1 VASNS
6 ITFKVKVEKDGSL
19 KVVAKEAKSATKATD
34 DLGKSTDTLTKKRDK
49 FNKVE
54 KGVGQTGLS
63 SGKALSKMKQA
74 IGGGSSGLVGAYAV
88 LAANIFALTAAFGA
102 LQRAAQVKQLE
113 AGLGAMGTASG
124 TALKTLSNGLREA
137 TGHALNMEDAMRAT
151 ALATSAGFDSSS
163 IERLG
168 DVARKASIAL
178 GRDTADSLNRLTKGA
193 IKLEPEL
200 LDELGI
206 MVRLD
211 DATETYA
218 RGLGKT
224 ANQLTLFE
232 KRQAFM
238 NAVLEEGEAKFAA
251 MAGVETNPYDRLAAT
266 FNDLTK
272 ALLNILNNV
281 LIPIV
286 GVFANSQAA
295 MLGGMV
301 MFARTIATSM
311 VPALADLSGGY
322 AESRQKAKESS
333 EAQVKNLKN
342 LTGGSKA
349 VKDLQ
354 GAIASGTA
362 TQKDFDKALNGAQ
375 LSLQVNQ
382 EHLKN
387 LTNESGDYSDAIERK
402 NGMVRESQVA
412 LDATAESFY
421 QHGKAALADGDAMAV
436 NAAASGDF
444 KGALSQLSEQFDG
457 YNQNAE
463 KAKKGTSGLT
473 KAKITLGNAATKA
486 ALGVRVLGTAF
497 LTAIPI
503 IGQIIAA
510 VGIAWSLFKKL
521 MEMMKSDEQ
530 KEYEK
535 KTKAASEAMK
545 EYADSIDQVNNFM
558 SGQESTITSVG
569 QKYLALGNIIRGVQE
584 HLKDLKPGEGTGWR
598 MFSAN
603 VQPFREGLIEIM
615 RASGKTKEELQAMAK
630 EAGFSAKQV
639 ARLGNKDLNNML
651 ETTAFNLGTF
661 FAEELK
667 KSVGPLEGL
676 VIGFNDAKEAIDK
689 FVSTNKLK
697 TSVDD
702 IITQFDNLNL
712 TFEAASKPG
721 QNQEDRLAILDA
733 MPASLKKIIGY
744 EKLRK
749 QLTSG
754 EIKDGDAFIK
764 KLKAQSTIQNN
775 ALKGIQDEERL
786 SKGKIAKAKSE
797 LQLLKN
803 KNLEGDKWKEVLEQ
817 EKILQQEAVNSL
829 ENKLSKFKIAN
840 AANLEEAHIK
850 EHIKNLEDE
859 ITNVKA
865 HNTFINDELL
875 KQEKEKLTLAE
886 NSLSVTQAA
895 GAAEQKI
902 LDLIK
907 SQRDAKETI
916 AMNQIKGENRAD
928 HRRSGPVTAAQ
939 EYKSKFGGDEGEE
952 NTLQARID
960 IITKEFDIK
969 KKIAQAEMKV
979 LKARLDVLA
988 REQAKAK
995 GVSYEDYKKK
1005 DEDGLFKAIE
1015 TLTKTEV
1022 DIAAAIDAQRDAAI
1036 SSLREEASALLAK
1049 VKQEYLNPQGKDPQE
1064 NVLIR
1069 QDAGAVLGKAQ
1080 TEGTE
1085 DDTTTGQ
1092 KGTKDQAKVS
1102 LKERFAEATAAMS
1115 PMMEQLKQL
1124 GPEGEL
1130 IAAATEGA
1138 LTVGSAWT
1146 GVAETFS
1153 NTKDKMQRTQA
1164 VLGAIGATLQA
1175 VQGIMNAQTNAR
1187 VAAIDKEIEAEK
1199 RRDGKSKESIAKI
1212 KQMEAKKEAIKKK
1225 AFEQNKKIQMA
1236 MVVVNTAMAI
1246 SSALAGAAA
1255 SAAGTGPM
1263 AWATLPTFT
1272 KVMVGMMAV
1281 MGAAQLAII
1290 AGTSYQGGGGSAGG
1304 GASVPSSI
1312 SVGQRRDSVDIS
1324 KSQNAGGELAYF
1336 RGAQGIG
1343 GPENF
1348 RKAFYGSRHRAAG
1361 GNMGYIVGEQGPE
1374 LFMPDRPGTI
1384 VPADDTAAMTG
1395 GGGVVNF
1402 NINTI
1407 DATGV
1412 ESVLEEQQGNIIG
1425 MLRQAANSYGEEFM
1439 EDIDESIYTSPVVSD
1454 GVSRR

>member
-1 VASNS
+1 MASNS

-19 KVVAKEAKSATKATD
+19 KVVAKEAKSASKATD
-34 DLGKSTDTLTKKRDK
+34 DLGTSTDTLSKKRDK

-63 SGKALSKMKQA
+63 TAKSFSKMRDA

-113 AGLGAMGTASG
+113 AGLTAMGTASG

-224 ANQLTLFE
+224 ANELSLFE

-238 NAVLEEGEAKFAA
+238 NAVLAEGEEKFAA
-251 MAGVETNPYDRLAAT
+251 MADVETNPYDRLAAT

-272 ALLNILNNV
+272 ALLNILNSV

-322 AESRQKAKESS
+322 AESRKKAKESS

-349 VKDLQ
+349 VKHLQ

-362 TQKDFDKALNGAQ
+362 TQEDFNKGLAGAQ

-444 KGALSQLSEQFDG
+444 KGALSQLSQQFDG

-463 KAKKGTSGLT
+463 KAKKGTTGLT

-503 IGQIIAA
+503 IGQIIAV

-521 MEMMKSDEQ
+521 MEMMKSDAQ
-530 KEYEK
+530 KEYEANTK
-535 KTKAASEAMK
+535 KASEAMK
-545 EYADSIDQVNNFM
+545 EFSDSLDEVEKFM
-558 SGQESTITSVG
+558 EGHKSTITSVS
-569 QKYLALGNIIRGVQE
+569 QKYIALGNIIRGVGE
-584 HLKDLKPGEGTGWR
+584 HLDDLEPGKGTGWR
-598 MFSAN
+598 MFGAN
-603 VQPFREGLIEIM
+603 VQPFREGLDAIM
-615 RASGKTKEELQAMAK
+615 RSSGTTGAELVQLATKLELSNGIISKMGG
-630 EAGFSAKQV
+630 ENP
-639 ARLGNKDLNNML
+639 LENML
-651 ETTAFNLGTF
+651 ETTAKLLR
-661 FAEELK
+661 EELIK
-667 KSVGPLEGL
+667 ELENSITPLEQL
-676 VIGFNDAKEAIDK
+676 VIGFNDSKEAIDK
-689 FVSTNKLK
+689 FVSANKLK

-702 IITQFDNLNL
+702 MVTQFDNLNL
-712 TFEAASKPG
+712 VMERAGKSDSTA
-721 QNQEDRLAILDA
+721 DRLEIMEA
-733 MPASLKKIIGY
+733 MPEALKKIIGF
-744 EKLRK
+744 EKMKQKIGANSPNFERDLFKEVQRVMKLRTK
-749 QLTSG
+749 G
-754 EIKDGDAFIK
+754 
-764 KLKAQSTIQNN
+764 LKN
-775 ALKGIQDEERL
+775 IQDEERL
-786 SKGKIAKAKSE
+786 SKGKIKRAKSE

-803 KNLEGDKWKEVLEQ
+803 TNLVSDNYIDILREEKVLQ
-817 EKILQQEAVNSL
+817 GEAVQAL
-829 ENKLSKFKIAN
+829 ENKLTNFKIAN

-850 EHIKNLEDE
+850 AHIKNLEDE

-865 HNTFINDELL
+865 HHTFLNNEQLL
-875 KQEKEKLTLAE
+875 QSKEKLTLE
-886 NSLSVTQAA
+886 QNSLSVMQAA
-895 GAAEQKI
+895 VGAQQKM
-902 LDLIK
+902 LDLAK
-907 SQRDAKETI
+907 ARRDAEETTG
-916 AMNQIKGENRAD
+916 MNAIRSANRAD
-928 HRRSGPVTAAQ
+928 HRRSSADPTASQ
-939 EYKSKFGGDEGEE
+939 EYAKRFQQEGKTIEDRVKLINDEFEV
-952 NTLQARID
+952 
-960 IITKEFDIK
+960 K
-969 KKIAQAEMKV
+969 KTIAQAEMTV

-988 REQAKAK
+988 REQAAAK
-995 GVSYEDYKKK
+995 GISFEKYKKD
-1005 DEDGLFKAIE
+1005 DEDGLM
-1015 TLTKTEV
+1015 
-1022 DIAAAIDAQRDAAI
+1022 AAIGDLTGAEVAITASIEAQKIAAI
-1036 SSLREEASALLAK
+1036 STLREEAAALLDR
-1049 VKQEYLNPQGKDPQE
+1049 VKQEYLNPQGATPEE
-1064 NVLIR
+1064 NILIK
-1069 QDAGAVLGKAQ
+1069 QDAGVVLGKAQ
-1080 TEGTE
+1080 TDGTE
-1085 DDTTTGQ
+1085 DDTKTGQ
-1092 KGTKDQAKVS
+1092 KGSKDQAKVS
-1102 LKERFAEATAAMS
+1102 VKERFAEITNAVS
-1115 PMMEQLKQL
+1115 PMLEQMKQL

-1138 LTVGSAWT
+1138 LSVGSAWA

-1153 NTKDKMQRTQA
+1153 ITGDKMERTQA
-1164 VLGAIGATLQA
+1164 VLGAVGATLQA

-1199 RRDGKSKESIAKI
+1199 KRDGKSKESIAKI
-1212 KQMEAKKEAIKKK
+1212 KQMEAKKEAIKRK
-1225 AFEQNKKIQMA
+1225 AFEQNKKMQMA

-1246 SSALAGAAA
+1246 SAAMAGAAA
-1255 SAAGTGPM
+1255 SSAGTGF
-1263 AWATLPTFT
+1263 AAFATLPTFT

-1281 MGAAQLAII
+1281 MGAAQLAVI
-1290 AGTSYQGGGGSAGG
+1290 AGTSYQGGGGGAGG

-1312 SVGQRRDSVDIS
+1312 SVGQRRSSVDVA

-1336 RGAQGIG
+1336 RGAQGTG

-1395 GGGVVNF
+1395 GSGVVNF

-1439 EDIDESIYTSPVVSD
+1439 EDIDESIYASPVVSD

>member
-1 VASNS
+1 MASNS

-19 KVVAKEAKSATKATD
+19 KVVAKEAKSAAKATD

-113 AGLGAMGTASG
+113 AGLSAMGTASG

-211 DATETYA
+211 EATETYA

-238 NAVLEEGEAKFAA
+238 NAVLEEGETKFAA
-251 MAGVETNPYDRLAAT
+251 MADVETNPYDRLAAT

-349 VKDLQ
+349 VKHLQ
-354 GAIASGTA
+354 GAIAAGTA
-362 TQKDFDKALNGAQ
+362 TQEDFNKGLAGAQ

-387 LTNESGDYSDAIERK
+387 LTNESGDYADAIERK

-421 QHGKAALADGDAMAV
+421 QHGKAALADGDAIAV

-510 VGIAWSLFKKL
+510 VGIAWSLLKKL
-521 MEMMKSDEQ
+521 MEMMKSDAQ
-530 KEYEK
+530 KQYEADTRK
-535 KTKAASEAMK
+535 ASEAMK
-545 EYADSIDQVNNFM
+545 EYSESLDEVDKFM
-558 SGQESTITSVG
+558 KGQSSTISGVS
-569 QKYLALGNIIRGVQE
+569 QKYLALGNIIRGVGENLQ
-584 HLKDLKPGEGTGWR
+584 KLKPGEGTGWR
-598 MFSAN
+598 MFGDN
-603 VQPFREGLIEIM
+603 IQPFRDGLDALM
-615 RASGKTKEELQAMAK
+615 RSAGTTREELAQLATD
-630 EAGFSAKQV
+630 AGVSAAQIKKIET
-639 ARLGNKDLNNML
+639 GGLNNML
-651 ETTAFNLGTF
+651 ETTAQILGEALTVKLQ
-661 FAEELK
+661 E
-667 KSVGPLEGL
+667 SIGPLEQL
-676 VIGFNDAKEAIDK
+676 VIGLNDAKEATEK
-689 FVSTNKLK
+689 FVSANKLK

-702 IITQFDNLNL
+702 IVTQFDNLNL
-712 TFEAASKPG
+712 VMEQAGKQDSS
-721 QNQEDRLAILDA
+721 NDRLEILA
-733 MPASLKKIIGY
+733 KMPAALKKIIGF
-744 EKLRK
+744 EKLSQQAAAEGSNYEEDLFK
-749 QLTSG
+749 LVH
-754 EIKDGDAFIK
+754 A
-764 KLKAQSTIQNN
+764 KLKLRAKDLKLIQ
-775 ALKGIQDEERL
+775 KEEKL
-786 SKGKIAKAKSE
+786 SKGKISRAKSE
-797 LQLLKN
+797 LQLFKN
-803 KNLEGDKWKEVLEQ
+803 RNLVGNQWKDVLDQ
-817 EKILQQEAVNSL
+817 EKIIQNETLQTLINKRNEFAMANS
-829 ENKLSKFKIAN
+829 AN
-840 AANLEEAHIK
+840 IEDADIQTHLLNLQR
-850 EHIKNLEDE
+850 E

-865 HNTFINDELL
+865 HHTFLNNEGLRQD
-875 KQEKEKLTLAE
+875 KEKLMLAE
-886 NSLSVTQAA
+886 NTLSVEQAI
-895 GAAEQKI
+895 AAAHQKI
-902 LDLIK
+902 LDSK
-907 SQRDAKETI
+907 KAQNEAENTTG
-916 AMNQIKGENRAD
+916 MNAIRSANRAD
-928 HRRSGPVTAAQ
+928 SRRSDAEPSAAQ
-939 EYKSKFGGDEGEE
+939 QYAKQFQEEGK
-952 NTLQARID
+952 TLEDRVE
-960 IITKEFDIK
+960 IINQEFKLKEA
-969 KKIAQAEMKV
+969 IAKAEMVV

-988 REQAKAK
+988 KEQAAK
-995 GVSYEDYKKK
+995 MNLTDAEYAETEQGESLLGAISALTSSED
-1005 DEDGLFKAIE
+1005 AMIASIE
-1015 TLTKTEV
+1015 
-1022 DIAAAIDAQRDAAI
+1022 AQRIAAI
-1036 SSLREEASALLAK
+1036 SSLREEAAALLQR
-1049 VKQEYLNPQGKDPQE
+1049 VKQEFMDPQGKDAEE
-1064 NVLIR
+1064 NLLIR
-1069 QDAGAVLGKAQ
+1069 KDAAKVLG
-1080 TEGTE
+1080 TEGQFGTE
-1085 DDTTTGQ
+1085 DDEKTGQ
-1092 KGTKDQAKVS
+1092 EGTKKQAQLVG
-1102 LKERFAEATAAMS
+1102 KEQLAALQS
-1115 PMMEQLKQL
+1115 TVNPMLESLKQL

-1130 IAAATEGA
+1130 IAAATQGA
-1138 LTVGSAWT
+1138 ITVGSAWS
-1146 GVAETFS
+1146 GVAETFAR
-1153 NTKDKMQRTQA
+1153 TGDKTERMAA
-1164 VLGAIGATLQA
+1164 VLGAAKQTLSA
-1175 VQGIMNAQTNAR
+1175 VSDIMNASTNAR
-1187 VAAIDKEIEAEK
+1187 IAAIDQEIEAEK
-1199 RRDGKSKESIAKI
+1199 KRDGKSKASVDKI
-1212 KQMEAKKEAIKKK
+1212 KALEAKKEATKKK
-1225 AFEQNKKIQMA
+1225 AFERNKKIQMA
-1236 MVVVNTAMAI
+1236 MAVIDIATAMMSNVAT
-1246 SSALAGAAA
+1246 AAA
-1255 SAAGTGPM
+1255 VAKFAGPAGP
-1263 AWATLPTFT
+1263 AVFGSTLAMLNGVTL
-1272 KVMVGMMAV
+1272 AL
-1281 MGAAQLAII
+1281 GAAQLAVI
-1290 AGTSYQGGGGSAGG
+1290 AGTSYQGGASTPSAGAG
-1304 GASVPSSI
+1304 GPSSVA
-1312 SVGQRRDSVDIS
+1312 VGQRRDSVDIS

-1336 RGAQGIG
+1336 RGAQGTG